1 MNFKLLTN
9 MGTKE
14 KLYSNITSLS
24 EIVEKVVSL
33 RNGKTSDNL
42 PLMPEELSILS
53 TNLHKSE
60 FTLVVSGEVNRGKS
74 TFINAI
80 IGKSVLPT
88 FDKETTS
95 QVFKV
100 INSEDEAYTIVY
112 ENGDRQPI
120 NKDDLLEFGTQIG
133 KSSDLSIG
141 RRIAFIE
148 VKTHVENLPS
158 GVTIVDTPG
167 IGSTFKEHSEI
178 AREFMRQADAVIYL
192 CSSKHP
198 IIKVDIDFIK
208 DTILP
213 LPAVPNVL
221 FVMAKA
227 DLADSI
233 GSLNELI
240 QRSETQLK
248 EIFPDN
254 PSIGKKVIPVDS
266 LSLIDSNNA
275 TTTEVSSHLRQ
286 TSNYETVKKSIIE
299 LIDRQNFFWLVTT
312 YNCVVKYYKRIS
324 QYLTKQISDY
334 DLNSQ
339 NRKNK
344 LDSITN
350 SISTLERDLGL
361 SKQREVLEKI
371 NNILSSFKS
380 DLKTEYN
387 LENSSLLSKYIKKID
402 ALSNKSSSEDMNENA
417 KMFSSQI
424 IEDATEKW
432 DELCSTA
439 ISEIQTVLAIYHK
452 ECQLTVDEAIEL
464 PPIDDSNFSVN
475 MDVTVSDR
483 IDAMR
488 GKYFTAVFGTT
499 VGVFAL
505 NALAASSSTVA
516 AIVSSSAFLGP
527 AGWIIGGGTIL
538 YGLFYGNKK
547 AKEKAFLKAKTEIK
561 NHLKEILSEI
571 YNQLTKTSLMDGKY
585 ESALKLFEKSLQ
597 ESSMETI
604 TSIYNR
610 AKSELEST
618 KRSLIDS
625 GSTDNRVK
633 VVNQQKLWDDVA
645 KQLQSITPSIKDLN
659 QIYMVF

>member
-227 DLADSI
+227 DMADSI

-286 TSNYETVKKSIIE
+286 TSNYETVKESIIE

-361 SKQREVLEKI
+361 SKQREVLEKN
-371 NNILSSFKS
+371 NNILSSF
-380 DLKTEYN
+380 
-387 LENSSLLSKYIKKID
+387 
-402 ALSNKSSSEDMNENA
+402 
-417 KMFSSQI
+417 
-424 IEDATEKW
+424 
-432 DELCSTA
+432 
-439 ISEIQTVLAIYHK
+439 
-452 ECQLTVDEAIEL
+452 
-464 PPIDDSNFSVN
+464 
-475 MDVTVSDR
+475 
-483 IDAMR
+483 
-488 GKYFTAVFGTT
+488 
-499 VGVFAL
+499 
-505 NALAASSSTVA
+505 
-516 AIVSSSAFLGP
+516 
-527 AGWIIGGGTIL
+527 
-538 YGLFYGNKK
+538 
-547 AKEKAFLKAKTEIK
+547 
-561 NHLKEILSEI
+561 
-571 YNQLTKTSLMDGKY
+571 
-585 ESALKLFEKSLQ
+585 
-597 ESSMETI
+597 
-604 TSIYNR
+604 
-610 AKSELEST
+610 
-618 KRSLIDS
+618 SLI
-625 GSTDNRVK
+625 
-633 VVNQQKLWDDVA
+633 
-645 KQLQSITPSIKDLN
+645 
-659 QIYMVF
+659 

>member
-516 AIVSSSAFLGP
+516 AIVGRSAFLGP

>member
-1 MNFKLLTN
+1 
-9 MGTKE
+9 
-14 KLYSNITSLS
+14 
-24 EIVEKVVSL
+24 
-33 RNGKTSDNL
+33 
-42 PLMPEELSILS
+42 
-53 TNLHKSE
+53 
-60 FTLVVSGEVNRGKS
+60 
-74 TFINAI
+74 
-80 IGKSVLPT
+80 
-88 FDKETTS
+88 
-95 QVFKV
+95 
-100 INSEDEAYTIVY
+100 
-112 ENGDRQPI
+112 
-120 NKDDLLEFGTQIG
+120 
-133 KSSDLSIG
+133 
-141 RRIAFIE
+141 
-148 VKTHVENLPS
+148 
-158 GVTIVDTPG
+158 
-167 IGSTFKEHSEI
+167 
-178 AREFMRQADAVIYL
+178 
-192 CSSKHP
+192 
-198 IIKVDIDFIK
+198 
-208 DTILP
+208 
-213 LPAVPNVL
+213 
-221 FVMAKA
+221 
-227 DLADSI
+227 
-233 GSLNELI
+233 
-240 QRSETQLK
+240 
-248 EIFPDN
+248 
-254 PSIGKKVIPVDS
+254 
-266 LSLIDSNNA
+266 
-275 TTTEVSSHLRQ
+275 
-286 TSNYETVKKSIIE
+286 
-299 LIDRQNFFWLVTT
+299 
-312 YNCVVKYYKRIS
+312 
-324 QYLTKQISDY
+324 
-334 DLNSQ
+334 
-339 NRKNK
+339 
-344 LDSITN
+344 
-350 SISTLERDLGL
+350 
-361 SKQREVLEKI
+361 
-371 NNILSSFKS
+371 
-380 DLKTEYN
+380 
-387 LENSSLLSKYIKKID
+387 
-402 ALSNKSSSEDMNENA
+402 MNENA

-516 AIVSSSAFLGP
+516 AIVGSSAFLGP

-633 VVNQQKLWDDVA
+633 VVNKQKLWDDVA

>member
-1 MNFKLLTN
+1 

-14 KLYSNITSLS
+14 KLYSNIISLS

-53 TNLHKSE
+53 TNLYKSE

-74 TFINAI
+74 TLINAI

-100 INSEDEAYTIVY
+100 INSKDEAYAIVY
-112 ENGDRQPI
+112 ENGDRQSI

-133 KSSDLSIG
+133 EKSDIFIG

-148 VKTHVENLPS
+148 VKTHIENLPS
-158 GVTIVDTPG
+158 WVTIVDTPG
-167 IGSTFKEHSEI
+167 IGSTFKKHSEI

-221 FVMAKA
+221 FVMSKA

-233 GSLNELI
+233 DSLNELI
-240 QRSETQLK
+240 LRSETQLK

-275 TTTEVSSHLRQ
+275 TSTEVSSLLRQ
-286 TSNYETVKKSIIE
+286 TSNYETVKESIIE
-299 LIDRQNFFWLVTT
+299 LIDRQKFFWLVTT
-312 YNCVVKYYKRIS
+312 YNCAVKYYKRIS

-334 DLNSQ
+334 DLNRQ

-361 SKQREVLEKI
+361 AKQREVLEQI

-380 DLKTEYN
+380 DIKTEYN
-387 LENSSLLSKYIKKID
+387 SENSSLLSKYIKEID

-432 DELCSTA
+432 DELCSTV
-439 ISEIQTVLAIYHK
+439 ISEIQSVLAIYHK
-452 ECQLTVDEAIEL
+452 ECQLKVDEAIEL
-464 PPIDDSNFSVN
+464 PPVDDNNFNIN
-475 MDVTVSDR
+475 MNVTVSDK

-488 GKYFTAVFGTT
+488 GKYFTAAFGAT
-499 VGVFAL
+499 VGYFAI
-505 NALAASSSTVA
+505 NTLAASSSTIA
-516 AIVSSSAFLGP
+516 AMISGSWLAGPVGPIVVTGCMIA
-527 AGWIIGGGTIL
+527 
-538 YGLFYGNKK
+538 YGLIYGNKK
-547 AKEKAFLKAKTEIK
+547 AKEKAFLKAKTEIR
-561 NHLKEILSEI
+561 NHLKEILTEI

-585 ESALKLFEKSLQ
+585 ESALKLFEKSLM

-633 VVNQQKLWDDVA
+633 VVNQQKLWNDVA
-645 KQLQSITPSIKDLN
+645 KQLQSITPSIKNLN
-659 QIYMVF
+659 QIYKVF